1 VLTKEWQYDLETF
14 SRLTSIED
22 MPRKYYL
29 RYLQLPRR
37 SRVRNY
43 SAIVLLART
52 NLPNLIVR
60 GTLDIQDYDDGDMQC
75 RRMFCRHTVWD
86 DLRGVCHLFLS
97 DHTCASLD
105 YDFSP
110 CRLAGRF
117 HVQTLYAGMNA
128 ILHPRFRSHITITAS
143 EASRLHYT
151 VHPQAAGAAAVGG
164 TNGVERELDIADVQI
179 LDIEA

>member
-1 VLTKEWQYDLETF
+1 
-14 SRLTSIED
+14 

-128 ILHPRFRSHITITAS
+128 ILHLRFRSHITITAS

-151 VHPQAAGAAAVGG
+151 PKLLGPRPWAERMVWSVNWILPMCRYWILRPEHP
-164 TNGVERELDIADVQI
+164 
-179 LDIEA
+179 